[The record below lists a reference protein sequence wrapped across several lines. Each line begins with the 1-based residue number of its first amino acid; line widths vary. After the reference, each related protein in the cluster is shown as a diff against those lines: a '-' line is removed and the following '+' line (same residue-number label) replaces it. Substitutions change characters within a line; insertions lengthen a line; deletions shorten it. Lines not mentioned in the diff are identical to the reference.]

1 MKPEH
6 LPRLD
11 GLRGIAAF
19 GVAFLHLGLVRSVG
33 PDPFVGLPIPEWV
46 EKDAWM
52 LVDLFFVLSGYIFA
66 HCYLQDGKMKK
77 GVTSLSFSVSRFAR
91 LWPVS
96 IATLLMS
103 IWLLRADPTTNLSNI
118 LLSASFLH
126 ILVEPFALN
135 VSAWSISVEVL
146 CYAIFMSAALA
157 GRKYL
162 AIVTLLCIVLGGWL
176 ILQNSHVNIGRG
188 LIGFFAG
195 QMLRRNED
203 KIRVWMVAPMAII
216 PFIGSGEAW
225 HLLANAMLGWPAIIV
240 LSKRL
245 PVLETKI
252 FTWLGSRSYSI
263 YMIHIPAMYLV
274 RQASPLFGELQAQ
287 GVAMLVV
294 AAMVITLWGADI
306 LYRAVEAP
314 ARQKIIQAYACRQK
328 PRNTRSNCPRQTM
341 RHIHEQGP

>member
-52 LVDLFFVLSGYIFA
+52 LVDLFFALSGYIFA

-126 ILVEPFALN
+126 ILVDPFALN

-146 CYAIFMSAALA
+146 CYAIFMCAALA
-157 GRKYL
+157 GRRYL
-162 AIVTLLCIVLGGWL
+162 AIVTLLCICLGAWL
-176 ILQNSHVNIGRG
+176 ILQDSHVNIGRG

-203 KIRVWMVAPMAII
+203 KLRIWMVAPMAFI
-216 PFIGSGEAW
+216 PFVGSGESW

-245 PVLETKI
+245 PLLETKI
-252 FTWLGSRSYSI
+252 FIWLGSRSYSI
-263 YMIHIPAMYLV
+263 YMIHIPAMYFV
-274 RQASPLFGELQAQ
+274 RQASPLFGELQVQ

-294 AAMVITLWGADI
+294 AAMVITLWGAEI
-306 LYRAVEAP
+306 LYQTVEAP
-314 ARQKIIQAYACRQK
+314 GRAKIITAYTDWRKTAEG
-328 PRNTRSNCPRQTM
+328 
-341 RHIHEQGP
+341 HIENANRKRGIS

>member
-11 GLRGIAAF
+11 GLRGVAAF

-33 PDPFVGLPIPEWV
+33 PDPFVGLPIPEWI

-77 GVTSLSFSVSRFAR
+77 GVTSQSFSVSRFAR

-126 ILVEPFALN
+126 ILVDPFALN

-146 CYAIFMSAALA
+146 CYAIFMCAALA
-157 GRKYL
+157 GRRYL
-162 AIVTLLCIVLGGWL
+162 AIVTLICICLGGWL
-176 ILQNSHVNIGRG
+176 ILQDSHENIGRG

-195 QMLRRNED
+195 QVLRRNED
-203 KIRVWMVAPMAII
+203 KLRIWMVAPMAFI
-216 PFIGSGEAW
+216 PFFGSGEAW
-225 HLLANAMLGWPAIIV
+225 HLIANAILGWPAVII

-245 PVLETKI
+245 PLFESRI

-263 YMIHIPAMYLV
+263 YMIHIPAMYFV
-274 RQASPLFGELQAQ
+274 RQVSPLLGDLQAQ
-287 GVAMLVV
+287 DVAMLVV
-294 AAMVITLWGADI
+294 AAMVITLWGAEI
-306 LYRAVEAP
+306 LYQTVEAP
-314 ARQKIIQAYACRQK
+314 GRAKIITAYANRRK
-328 PRNTRSNCPRQTM
+328 RPKAISATSTENEAYS
-341 RHIHEQGP
+341 